1 MPFPLPLKVKRL
13 PLRRNKVIGF
23 FLDLLFPVFCVGCKK
38 EGSFLCASCKADVVV
53 KRVPEHLPKK
63 HRIKIL
69 YSATH
74 YHTPAVRDIIAQ
86 YKYEFA
92 RDIAPDLTDLLEKH
106 LRFAH
111 FEKNADHII
120 VPVPLHARRARWR
133 GFNQAELVA
142 QDIAQRL
149 GIPFHSQALARI
161 KNTTPQIK
169 MNNRIKRLEN
179 IRGAFACADAQAV
192 QGKTVIL
199 VDDVTTTGGTLAE
212 CAGAVRQAGA
222 RSVIAFVVAS

>member
-1 MPFPLPLKVKRL
+1 MPLQK
-13 PLRRNKVIGF
+13 NKIVGF
-23 FLDLLFPVFCVGCKK
+23 FLDLLFPAFCVGCKQ
-38 EGSFLCASCKADVVV
+38 EGSFLCASCKADIVIR
-53 KRVPEHLPKK
+53 RVPEHLPKK
-63 HRIKIL
+63 HGIKTL

-74 YHTPAVRDIIAQ
+74 YHTPVVRDLIAQ

-92 RDIAPDLTDLLEKH
+92 QDIAPDLTDLLEKH
-106 LRFAH
+106 LHFTH
-111 FEKNADHII
+111 FEKNMNHVI

-133 GFNQAELVA
+133 GFNQAGLVA

-149 GIPFHSQALARI
+149 DIPFHPQALARVR
-161 KNTTPQIK
+161 NTVPQIK
-169 MNNRIKRLEN
+169 MRNRIKRLEN
-179 IRGAFACADAQAV
+179 IRGAFVCADAQAV

-212 CAGAVRQAGA
+212 CARAVRQAGA